1 MIWGVVRWTG
11 RPVFAFGWTDHT
23 KPWTWRK
30 SEGPATRSPK
40 QMAWTP
46 DWIKISLS
54 HRPDTPLHK
63 CTGHLSYHWKNLH
76 LRRFKTFS
84 LNRAFSAPLDPHKD
98 PASTIC
104 PHALCPTLFLCNSF
118 RPRNTFCESIHTG
131 VIAAQAEF
139 QSRITALTQRMVSHY
154 PWFSHQICWSN
165 YRGQFVGS

>member
-40 QMAWTP
+40 QMAWTR

-54 HRPDTPLHK
+54 HGPDTPLHK
-63 CTGHLSYHWKNLH
+63 CTGHLSYHRKTLD

-104 PHALCPTLFLCNSF
+104 PHALCPTLFLCKSF
-118 RPRNTFCESIHTG
+118 RPRNTFCRGNCSSSWIS
-131 VIAAQAEF
+131 V
-139 QSRITALTQRMVSHY
+139 
-154 PWFSHQICWSN
+154 SN
-165 YRGQFVGS
+165 YSLDSTHGISLPLVFPPDLLE